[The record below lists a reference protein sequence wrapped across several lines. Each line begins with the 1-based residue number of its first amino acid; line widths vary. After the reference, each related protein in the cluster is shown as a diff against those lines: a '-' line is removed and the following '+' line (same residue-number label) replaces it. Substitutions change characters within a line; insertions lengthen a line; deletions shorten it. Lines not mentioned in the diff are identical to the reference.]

1 MWRIHEINGLAK
13 ILPIVLNSSNLVC
26 WPFRLKLHWFYCK
39 CDLYRS
45 FANNRSLNPRKFI
58 PTIFKEAGW
67 LTNYPLD
74 LSIIIFKD
82 ILSYG
87 SPNVPICWTDCDH
100 CLWFFNSLLYS
111 ANNWTSLCNGINCQ
125 LVFQSQENY
134 IHIKK

>member
-26 WPFRLKLHWFYCK
+26 GPFRVKLYWFYCK
-39 CDLYRS
+39 CDLYCS
-45 FANNRSLNPRKFI
+45 FVYNRSLNPRKFI
-58 PTIFKEAGW
+58 PEAGW
-67 LTNYPLD
+67 STNYPPD
-74 LSIIIFKD
+74 LQII
-82 ILSYG
+82 L
-87 SPNVPICWTDCDH
+87 
-100 CLWFFNSLLYS
+100 LWFLRYIVIWITKCTYLQNRLWPLPMIFNSLLYS